1 MTIIG
6 VSYNSLNQLFS
17 GEAEH
22 TAFLLYNI
30 LYRFYDVILINNSI
44 ESKDNLT
51 IDSAINGVA
60 IKKNIMDV
68 HELDILIDIDG
79 IIHPDTRNRVAKRSI
94 VFLRTFLQFSELEK
108 SVYDLDSVPR
118 NFNGVSEIWC
128 WDILNSPETL
138 QALQSFFKCPIRA
151 LPFYYTPYTIKQPEY
166 SSTPYNINILEF
178 NPFNCE
184 SNIYSNVLL
193 LTSLAEIN
201 RQTPNKYSSF
211 IVQMHSNTRDNNFMK
226 QNVLN
231 NIKYNELGIIFT
243 DPSSVYSL
251 SGINDIVLS
260 HTRFA
265 SINIGLLDLI
275 FLGVPFIHNS
285 PTLKNIHPILE
296 RLFYSNNSISELCIA
311 LDWFNSN
318 SKEWYDNIEEIRK
331 SVMEVWTNSENLG
344 VWKNRINELLNQAQ
358 TLFPKFPDFS
368 QTPKIQEKKTE
379 SENIIIAFS
388 DFWPGFNYNSN
399 FITDSVRNE
408 LLKFNNSINILGIE
422 YYKDCNPNIVVFGPY
437 GNSWKNIP
445 KNIPKVFFTA
455 ENWGIPDTNI
465 DLLLTPYKNNN
476 SPNHIR
482 LPTWMTFIDWFNT
495 STELPTNLNDNPI
508 RFPVHFI
515 RNINPIPFDKRQEF
529 CGFVVS
535 NPVCKLRNETF
546 LAVNEYKKVNSGGAL
561 FNNIGGQLSLKYPGG
576 GCGDISKYH
585 FLTQHKFQLCFEN
598 SQASGY
604 ITEKVMHSKIAGC
617 VPIYWGDSDTDTD
630 FTPNSFINLSHL
642 SDPHEIRSI
651 FREVEN
657 NPELCNT
664 ITNTP
669 LLNDEK
675 YQNALNIISNISQRI
690 LNICGVKLLNKID
703 KVFVI
708 NLDRRSDRW
717 DNWCKDNPLLSNI
730 ASRFSAVDGK
740 NIQLTQNIY
749 NVFKFNSFNWKRAMV
764 GCTLSHMSIWLQL
777 LAEPD
782 SINSYL
788 VLEDDMRFN
797 CNNWLSI
804 WNELSKEIPEDAEIL
819 YIGGVLPTNK
829 KALPSVLDPVNNHW
843 AKIKPNTLFGT
854 STPQPIFHFCAYS
867 YILTKR
873 GAKKLLDWLAYSKEK
888 CFCCNDHLMGHP
900 IVGLNKYVSIQQI
913 TKCFQEDDINYLNSD
928 FNTVDRADTFD
939 SDIWNSIDNF
949 NNDELAPFTTGDE
962 SIKHIWLPIWD
973 TLKNMNVSSTTKS
986 LLWPR
991 NFIKS
996 LNNSYDKNIIINY
1009 YENSNVGENTI
1020 KQMAIEQKAIEQK
1033 VITNKINIYYFKE
1046 YCTSSKPFILYE
1058 KEWIKTILGDFDLKQ
1073 FNPKDMPPKDS
1084 WFIVMRPFSDELNK
1098 LFNYMH
1104 SVNYTFKILHLSD
1117 EFAKDNIEFY
1127 KLSSCKQVVRNYIR
1141 SDIPTDLSNILTIPL
1156 GFHHKSI
1163 LNIKSFN
1170 EREYIWSFHGT
1181 NWFNRKTI
1189 IDQLTNFKPYSLHF
1203 TPDWN
1208 HTTMTNQYDYI
1219 DILTNSKFCP
1229 ILRGNNIETFR
1240 LYECLENGVI
1250 PIYVR
1255 MDGDD
1260 EFWNWITSKIKLINL
1275 KDWSTAKNAI
1285 NYFISNPDKAEL
1297 YRTGI
1302 ITQWNQWKNEIKIA
1316 ITS

>member
-6 VSYNSLNQLFS
+6 ISYNSSNQLFS

-44 ESKDNLT
+44 NSKDNLT
-51 IDSAINGVA
+51 IDNVINSAV
-60 IKKNIMDV
+60 KKNIMDV
-68 HELDILIDIDG
+68 HELDILVDIDG

-128 WDILNSPETL
+128 WDILNPPETL
-138 QALQSFFKCPIRA
+138 QALQSFFKCPIVA
-151 LPFYYTPYTIKQPEY
+151 LPFYYTPYKIKQPEY

-201 RQTPNKYSSF
+201 RQSPNKYSSF

-318 SKEWYDNIEEIRK
+318 AKEWYDNIEEIRK

-344 VWKNRINELLNQAQ
+344 VWKNRINELLNRAQ
-358 TLFPKFPDFS
+358 TPFPKFTDFS

-495 STELPTNLNDNPI
+495 STELPTNLDDNPI

-529 CGFVVS
+529 CAFVVS

-546 LAVNEYKKVNSGGAL
+546 LALNEYKKVNSGGAL
-561 FNNIGGQLSLKYPGG
+561 FNNIGGQLSLKYAGG
-576 GCGDISKYH
+576 GCGDVSKYH

-598 SQASGY
+598 SQAPGY

-651 FREVEN
+651 IREVEN

-669 LLNDEK
+669 LLDDKK

-703 KVFVI
+703 KIFVI
-708 NLDRRSDRW
+708 NLDRRLDRW
-717 DNWCKDNPLLSNI
+717 DNWCKEISELKHVAN
-730 ASRFSAVDGK
+730 RFSAIDGK
-740 NIQLTQNIY
+740 NIKLTANIY
-749 NVFKFNSFNWKRAMV
+749 KLFKYNNSLWKKSV
-764 GCTLSHMSIWLQL
+764 IGCALSHIILWLQL
-777 LAEPD
+777 LSED
-782 SINSYL
+782 NNINSYL
-788 VLEDDMRFN
+788 ILEDDMRFSYD
-797 CNNWLSI
+797 NWQLKWKEMSKSI
-804 WNELSKEIPEDAEIL
+804 PDDAELL
-819 YIGGVLPTNK
+819 YLGGVLPSNK
-829 KALPSVLDPVNNHW
+829 TALDGLLESVNSHW
-843 AKIKPNTLFGT
+843 AKIKPNTLFGS
-854 STPQPIFHFCAYS
+854 STPQPVFHFCTYS
-867 YILTKR
+867 YIITR
-873 GAKKLLDWLAYSKEK
+873 NGAKKLIEWLTHSKEK
-888 CFCCNDHLMGHP
+888 CFAGIDHILGNP
-900 IVGLNKYVSIQQI
+900 IMRLNKYVATPLI
-913 TKCFQEDDINYLNSD
+913 TKCFQDDDPVYINSNFNS
-928 FNTVDRADTFD
+928 VDRIDTFD
-939 SDIWNSIDNF
+939 SDIWNNVDIFNDNDLSKF
-949 NNDELAPFTTGDE
+949 KSEDDTINNLWLA
-962 SIKHIWLPIWD
+962 IWD
-973 TLKNMNVSSTTKS
+973 IISHNNTSNYTKS
-986 LLWPR
+986 LLSPY
-991 NFIKS
+991 NFIKT
-996 LNNSYDKNIIINY
+996 LNNTYDKNIIINY
-1009 YENSNVGENTI
+1009 YNTTSRRYNVLENTI
-1020 KQMAIEQKAIEQK
+1020 K
-1033 VITNKINIYYFKE
+1033 TTLYYFKE
-1046 YCTSSKPFILYE
+1046 YCNSTKPFILYE
-1058 KEWIKTILGDFDLKQ
+1058 GQWIKTILGDFELKQ
-1073 FNPKDMPPKDS
+1073 FNPKEMPPKDS

-1104 SVNYTFKILHLSD
+1104 SINYTFKILHLSD

-1141 SDIPTDLSNILTIPL
+1141 PDISADLSNILTIPL
-1156 GFHHKSI
+1156 GFHYKSA
-1163 LNIKSFN
+1163 LPIKSFT
-1170 EREYIWSFHGT
+1170 ERDYIWSFHGT
-1181 NWFNRKTI
+1181 NWFNRKSI
-1189 IDQLTNFKPYSLHF
+1189 VDQLTNFKPYSLHF

-1208 HTTMTNQYDYI
+1208 HATMTNEYDYL

-1260 EFWNWITSKIKLINL
+1260 AFWNWITSKIKLINL
-1275 KDWSTAKNAI
+1275 KDWATAKNAI
-1285 NYFISNPDKAEL
+1285 TYFINNPDKAEL

-1302 ITQWNQWKNEIKIA
+1302 ITQWDQWKNDIKDA